1 MIEME
6 NIKVEWKENM
16 KRVTGTVI
24 VPLFCEQGHEDEGS
38 ASRLDLLFRN
48 GMIHRFEFMSSSSWD
63 FCDEC
68 GKERSEQSVEKGTNL
83 IADLFKNVSDPDQ
96 QNLHQP
102 INRSSEIR
110 CCPEHIGSPQ

>member
-6 NIKVEWKENM
+6 NIKVEWRDDMDDSGRM
-16 KRVTGTVI
+16 KRVTGKVI

-38 ASRLDLLFRN
+38 ASRLDLIFRN
-48 GMIHRFEFMSSSSWD
+48 GMIHRFGFISSSSWD

-102 INRSSEIR
+102 INRSSEI
-110 CCPEHIGSPQ
+110 IWKD